1 MAAEHTFFGT
11 WEIMEC
17 SISGTVDSLGL
28 KGVKFRLDEMGDI
41 TWFSDVVHP
50 IEPGGVVGGI
60 CGGRTEDRDT
70 EFQAIRNEFTEIL
83 FSCETFEV
91 VELPDNGPGLAF
103 GAYAGH
109 NIEFKTTTYSP
120 MDMMVLNCEG
130 WCFLSCRRL
139 REDQTI
145 IQDCPFT
152 LLSALQEGYFA
163 DVIIKSSEGL
173 YFDTHSAVL
182 RLSGFDC
189 SMNYPSQG
197 SPQPP
202 TDSPTLKIPP
212 DSARLAPTSHYLLPP
227 SNILTGKSMSG
238 SFNCLTVTSPRD
250 SLLALHNQ
258 TSSSDSDLRLSSP
271 KEIFTFSNAFPLTP
285 TEPGGGRRA
294 CASPRFRCSSPF
306 SPSCLDTPP
315 SSPLTPISVLYNLP
329 HNMLMPIFHWLYAE
343 SLPGNLREDT
353 CEKLM
358 KFAEVTAPL
367 SKMVEACRKYGR
379 NVKLKKF
386 VIDITMD
393 IHTCLNSIIQSINP
407 LTISRHAEVL
417 CSVFEHCVKEAAI
430 GCAKILQFCN
440 IFVREASSI
449 SRQQRHEIIK
459 FARSRM
465 PILVSQIHQ
474 LLRNVYE
481 VLSRLTPEKKSEL
494 AAFLVPHIEITF
506 DRMTNLIGDIKTS
519 LEKMY
524 QDLKNVQ
531 SGQQQ
536 MGEVQKQQ
544 QVKNNQ
550 QIEIGCQGH
559 GGTFH
564 NKYSGSENDL
574 TFVLYMYEL
583 RKMRDIYGRVQ
594 SAMEIVQQ
602 NRNTFIE
609 MAADEKERTIR
620 RNLDQLILELPA
632 YTARIEKLSDNLDG
646 NIGWKEFKFCFKLA
660 TGQVNGVI
668 SKLLEH
674 KTALKTPITRICQ
687 LVGREEFR
695 RAMLA
700 LQLIGEDVLVKSTG
714 GQEKLPHHVDYSN
727 IKLNLTRHICNPP
740 PIVNSSLSKNALRL
754 LHSGHLSDMEFE
766 VIVPSGATQTTNR
779 HSSVDRLA
787 KTTVHV
793 FKAHRVIVAARCE
806 WFRKALLSGMKEDI
820 HRKIT
825 IHDTSPVIFR
835 RLLLYLYGAPIDKTV
850 GAEQLCELMLLGDRY
865 SIDELKDICEHTLRS
880 QIDEE
885 SVILLL
891 SIADRFNT
899 AILKAN
905 CLSFLSSHSHL
916 THLDIF
922 AELPE
927 ALQNEVIEL
936 LQWCDRTP
944 EPWNHNLDINGT
956 VLKNPKN
963 SRKSPQSFM

>member
-17 SISGTVDSLGL
+17 SISGTADSLGL

-41 TWFSDVVHP
+41 TWYSDVVHP
-50 IEPGGVVGGI
+50 PDGGLAAN
-60 CGGRTEDRDT
+60 EERDT
-70 EFQAIRNEFTEIL
+70 EFVAIRNEFTEIL

-91 VELPDNGPGLAF
+91 VELLSNGPGLTF

-109 NIEFKTTTYSP
+109 NIEFKTTTFTP

-130 WCFLSCRRL
+130 WCFLSCRRM

-145 IQDCPFT
+145 VQDCPFS
-152 LLSALQEGYFA
+152 LLPALQEGYFA
-163 DVIIKSSEGL
+163 DVIIKSSESL
-173 YFDTHSAVL
+173 YFETHSAVL
-182 RLSGFDC
+182 RLTGFDC
-189 SMNYPSQG
+189 SMNYPNQG
-197 SPQPP
+197 SPLPV
-202 TDSPTLKIPP
+202 TDSPTATPKATQ
-212 DSARLAPTSHYLLPP
+212 DVTNTKGPTSHYLLPP
-227 SNILTGKSMSG
+227 SNILSAKSMSG
-238 SFNCLTVTSPRD
+238 SFNCLTVSVSSPRE

-258 TSSSDSDLRLSSP
+258 QSSSDTDLRLASP
-271 KEIFTFSNAFPLTP
+271 KEIFTFSGAFPLTP
-285 TEPGGGRRA
+285 TESPVNRRA
-294 CASPRFRCSSPF
+294 CPSPRFRCSSPF

-315 SSPLTPISVLYNLP
+315 TSPLTPISVLYNLP
-329 HNMLMPIFHWLYAE
+329 HTMLVPIFHWLYSE
-343 SLPGNLREDT
+343 SLPANLKEDV
-353 CEKLM
+353 CEELM

-367 SKMVEACRKYGR
+367 NKMVDACRKYGR
-379 NVKLKKF
+379 NVRLKKF
-386 VIDITMD
+386 IVNLTMD
-393 IHTCLNSIIQSINP
+393 IHTSLNRIIQSINP
-407 LTISRHAEVL
+407 HTISRHPEVL
-417 CSVFEHCVKEAAI
+417 CSVFKHSVKETAI
-430 GCAKILQFCN
+430 GFAKILQFCN
-440 IFVREASSI
+440 IFVKDATNI
-449 SRQQRHEIIK
+449 TRQQRHEIIK

-465 PILVSQIHQ
+465 PIFVSQIHQ
-474 LLRNVYE
+474 LLKNIYE
-481 VLSRLTPEKKSEL
+481 VLSRMTPEKRNEL
-494 AAFLVPHIEITF
+494 ATFLVPHIEITF
-506 DRMTNLIGDIKTS
+506 DQMTNLFGDIKIS

-524 QDLKNVQ
+524 QDLKSVQ
-531 SGQQQ
+531 SGPQGTDVQRGQAQERNSQQS
-536 MGEVQKQQ
+536 
-544 QVKNNQ
+544 
-550 QIEIGCQGH
+550 EIGCQGH

-594 SAMEIVQQ
+594 SVMEIVQQ
-602 NRNTFIE
+602 NRNTFVE
-609 MAADEKERTIR
+609 MATDEKERTIR
-620 RNLDQLILELPA
+620 RNLDQLILELPS
-632 YTARIEKLSDNLDG
+632 YIGRIEKLSDNLDG

-660 TGQVNGVI
+660 TGQVNGII

-674 KTALKTPITRICQ
+674 KTALKTPLVRICE

-695 RAMLA
+695 QAMVELH
-700 LQLIGEDVLVKSTG
+700 LIGDDVGVRASDG
-714 GQEKLPHHVDYSN
+714 DFEKNHQIDYSG

-740 PIVNSSLSKNALRL
+740 AIVNSTLSKSALRL
-754 LHSGHLSDMEFE
+754 LHSSHLSDMEFE
-766 VIVPSGATQTTNR
+766 VIVPSGGCQQMQNK
-779 HSSVDRLA
+779 VDRLA

-850 GAEQLCELMLLGDRY
+850 GAEQLCELMLLADRY

-891 SIADRFNT
+891 SISDRFNT

-905 CLSFLSSHSHL
+905 CLSFISSHSHV

-927 ALQNEVIEL
+927 SLQNEVIEL

-944 EPWNHNLDINGT
+944 EPWNHNLDINGMVVT
-956 VLKNPKN
+956 NPEN
-963 SRKSPQSFM
+963 SRKSPQQFM